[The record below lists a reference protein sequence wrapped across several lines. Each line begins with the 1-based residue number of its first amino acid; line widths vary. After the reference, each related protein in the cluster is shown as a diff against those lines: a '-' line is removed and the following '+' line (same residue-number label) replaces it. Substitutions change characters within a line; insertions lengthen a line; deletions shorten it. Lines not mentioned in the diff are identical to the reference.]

1 MNYETENMINLFFF
15 FYERQLNLLQDP
27 QSTRYMTED
36 LYIDDE
42 LESSNLNYNL
52 VLLGDNYEYLSDSVS
67 HDDLRLLQTTEL

>member
-1 MNYETENMINLFFF
+1 
-15 FYERQLNLLQDP
+15 
-27 QSTRYMTED
+27 MTED